1 MTRTFPRWA
10 AALAVLAAASA
21 GTSRPAMAQA
31 SVAHSN
37 IDSAAQAYTAADVF
51 FMKGMIGHHAQ
62 AVLMAGWAPTHQ
74 ASKSLQALC
83 ERIAVGQTDEIHL
96 MQTWLRDRHEQ
107 APDGDASM
115 DMMPGMDESHLMPGM
130 LTADELNQLD
140 KARGVDFDR
149 LFLTDMIKHHQG
161 AITMVNTLFGSQG
174 AGEEETIFRFA
185 SNVYADQ
192 TTEID
197 RMTKMLAAL
206 PPQGHGRQ

>member
-1 MTRTFPRWA
+1 MRGALLRSA
-10 AALAVLAAASA
+10 AVGVATVACLTLSITPVVAQ
-21 GTSRPAMAQA
+21 TDMAK
-31 SVAHSN
+31 VN
-37 IDSAAQAYTAADVF
+37 VDSARRTYTAADVF

-62 AVLMAGWAPTHQ
+62 AVLMAGWAPTHG
-74 ASKSLQALC
+74 ASQSLQALC
-83 ERIAVGQTDEIHL
+83 ARIAVGQTDEIHL
-96 MQTWLRDRHEQ
+96 MQTWLRDRHEEVP
-107 APDGDASM
+107 AGDATM

-140 KARGVDFDR
+140 KSRGADFDR
-149 LFLTDMIKHHQG
+149 LFLTFMIKHHQG

-197 RMTKMLAAL
+197 RMSKMLAAM
-206 PPQGHGRQ
+206 PPSGHGQ